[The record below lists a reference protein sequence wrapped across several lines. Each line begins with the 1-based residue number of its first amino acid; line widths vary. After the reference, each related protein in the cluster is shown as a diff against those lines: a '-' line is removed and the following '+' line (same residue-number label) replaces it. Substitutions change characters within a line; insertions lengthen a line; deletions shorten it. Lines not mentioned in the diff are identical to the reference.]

1 MPNYSFECGACKHE
15 FDVFLKMSENDQP
28 TKEKCPNCGKKKVT
42 KNWGVQR
49 NSIAFDSTL
58 TPTKVCGSAWNE
70 VISRIKGSGQVP
82 KRFHDRLDNAGKG
95 SAVRYVR

>member
-1 MPNYSFECGACKHE
+1 MPNYAFSCGACKHDFE
-15 FDVFLKMSENDQP
+15 LFLKMSESDNP
-28 TKEKCPNCGKKKVT
+28 TKEKCPKCGKNKVT
-42 KNWGVQR
+42 KNWSQQR

-58 TPTKVCGSAWNE
+58 TPTKVCGSAWKE
-70 VISRIKGSGQVP
+70 VIDRIKGSGHVP